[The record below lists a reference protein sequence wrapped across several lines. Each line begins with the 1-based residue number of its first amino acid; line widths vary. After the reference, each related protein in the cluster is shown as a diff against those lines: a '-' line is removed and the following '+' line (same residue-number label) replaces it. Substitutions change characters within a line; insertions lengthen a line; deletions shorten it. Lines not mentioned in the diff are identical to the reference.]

1 MWVNK
6 EEYERLSRKAYLY
19 GRHESTISK
28 LQRFANSDEC
38 YYGNGM
44 IIIGSRKWKSLVDE
58 VQAVEQ
64 KLNDVIVQKDWY
76 KLHYEEL
83 LKEKSK
89 EDISNG

>member
-64 KLNDVIVQKDWY
+64 KLNDIIRQRDWY
-76 KLHYEEL
+76 KLQYEEL
-83 LKEKSK
+83 LKLQSK